1 MKNAIITGAKGG
13 IGKAI
18 MEKFASEGV
27 NVWACIRT
35 PDEAFSAYCDEL
47 SSKYQVWIRVIC
59 FDLSEEEAIKEGIKS
74 IITEKK
80 PIDIVVNNAGVAY
93 GGLLQ
98 MTTMETLKDVYQVN
112 YFAPV
117 QITQM
122 VSRVMM
128 KQRSGSIINVASV
141 GGIEAE
147 PGYLAYGSSKAS
159 LIWTTRMLA
168 NELGDYGIRVNA
180 VAPGTTDT
188 KMGHFKNEEAL
199 QNVLGRTSLGRMA
212 KPEEIAEGVWF
223 LASDASAYITGD
235 VLKIDGG
242 RTA

>member
-47 SSKYQVWIRVIC
+47 SNKYQVWIRVIC